1 MATRGK
7 PKKLDAEGLWQ
18 YALRA
23 LGMRAHSVNEL
34 RQKLARRAD
43 SPAAVTETMDKL
55 GDYGLT
61 DDAKFS
67 ESLAAARLQNKGFG
81 RFRVL
86 NELRSKRVA
95 LSVAESAINIAY
107 AGAEE
112 GELIKKFL
120 DRKYRGKDLAT
131 FLKDPK
137 NTGSVYRRL
146 RLAGFS
152 SAGSLSALK
161 AYSTQIDELSPP
173 PDDELT

>member
-7 PKKLDAEGLWQ
+7 PRKLDAEGLWQ
-18 YALRA
+18 YALRT

-55 GDYGLT
+55 SGYGLT

-67 ESLAAARLQNKGFG
+67 EALAATRLQNKGFG

-86 NELRSKRVA
+86 NELRAKRVA
-95 LSVAESAINIAY
+95 STVAESAIDAAY
-107 AGAEE
+107 AGTDE

-131 FLKDPK
+131 LLKEPK
-137 NTGSVYRRL
+137 NIGSVYRRL
-146 RLAGFS
+146 RLAGFTS
-152 SAGSLSALK
+152 DGSLLVLK
-161 AYSTQIDELSPP
+161 TYSTQIDELSPP
-173 PDDELT
+173 PEDELS